1 MLLPVR
7 DTIQLSGGSV
17 TLRAWPATLADAHL
31 MDLLT
36 LTATL
41 THLQDQWEDY
51 QRQDIEPS
59 IWAAYWRLVH
69 ASLEPGSTLPKWVTW
84 RDRLALL
91 TSMWELNSLE
101 DAEGKLT
108 ALRSHATRLTARIQ
122 SAQGRTTPPSMSS

>member
-51 QRQDIEPS
+51 QRRDIEPP

-69 ASLEPGSTLPKWVTW
+69 ASLEPGSTLPERLTW

-91 TSMWELNSLE
+91 TAMWELNSLE

-108 ALRSHATRLTARIQ
+108 ALRSHATRLMARIQ